1 MSLSATTPRPAWA
14 NALDRLLAPLPGSSP
29 SGPWLRYDPQV
40 ALIKQAREA
49 DDPSLPMGDWE
60 RPLRQADWQEVES
73 LCLQFLENRSKD
85 LQIACWL
92 LEAAVH
98 RYEIPGLHAGIDLL
112 HGLLEQH
119 WETLHPLIEDGD
131 ADARIASLAWLNET
145 LPRKLRLLITLL
157 PLPGRRP
164 PRLIQED
171 WEQQGKQ
178 AAAAGDNTPTKEDPE
193 GLPSR
198 STLLKMVGEPAGLAH
213 VHRLREELQ
222 LTAESWEQLDRL
234 VTDKLGRDAPSL
246 NKVSEALEQLIH
258 SCTQLMAGRSW
269 HDDTSTAT
277 AVTEPQQPTAQSDQ
291 NGTAVPG
298 FTLNISG
305 ASTTSM
311 ENSLHSRDAAYQAL
325 EQIADYLQ
333 TVEPHSPTP
342 YLIRRA
348 VKWGKMPLPELMQEV
363 LREEGDLNRL
373 FTVLGLV
380 PGGE

>member
-1 MSLSATTPRPAWA
+1 MTFASAPRPGWA
-14 NALDRLLAPLPGSSP
+14 ASLENLLAPLPGNSP
-29 SGPWLRYDPQV
+29 SGPWLRYAPQV

-60 RPLRQADWQEVES
+60 RPLKQANWQEVET
-73 LCLQFLENRSKD
+73 LCLQFLTNQSKD

-92 LEAAVH
+92 LEAALH

-112 HGLLEQH
+112 YGLLERH
-119 WETLHPLIEDGD
+119 WDTLHPLIEEGD
-131 ADARIASLAWLNET
+131 SDARVASLVWLNET
-145 LPRKLRLLITLL
+145 LPRNLRLGVTLL

-171 WEQQGKQ
+171 WEIQGKQ
-178 AAAAGDNTPTKEDPE
+178 QQTIDTPPAHDTAE

-198 STLLKMVGEPAGLAH
+198 SALLKMAGEPAALQYVQG
-213 VHRLREELQ
+213 LREELQ
-222 LTAESWEQLDRL
+222 LTATAWKQLDRL

-246 NKVSEALEQLIH
+246 NKVSDALEQLIH
-258 SCTQLMAGRSW
+258 SCTQLMAGRTC
-269 HDDTSTAT
+269 DASTAD
-277 AVTEPQQPTAQSDQ
+277 ATAQHTGGAPGQ
-291 NGTAVPG
+291 NGTTAPG
-298 FTLNISG
+298 F
-305 ASTTSM
+305 APTTAAAPTMSM
-311 ENSLHSRDAAYQAL
+311 ENSLHSREAAYQAL

-333 TVEPHSPTP
+333 AVEPHSPTP